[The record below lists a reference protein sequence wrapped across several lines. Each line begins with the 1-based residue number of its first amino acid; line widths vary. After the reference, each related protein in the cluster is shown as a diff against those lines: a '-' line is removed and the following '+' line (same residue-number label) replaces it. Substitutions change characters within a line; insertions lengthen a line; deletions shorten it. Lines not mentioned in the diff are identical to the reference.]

1 MICGV
6 SNGRNT
12 QMRSM
17 PGKPFWT
24 ILNWGNVTSASGV
37 WGGLV
42 RVSWQE
48 ANELI
53 AAANIATI
61 KRFGPDRV
69 AGFSPIPAHAMLS
82 FASGSR
88 YLSLIGGTCLSF
100 YDWYCD
106 LPPSSPQTWGEQTDV
121 PESADWYNAQYLV
134 MWGSN
139 VPQTR
144 TPDAHFMTEARYN
157 GTKVVAVSADY
168 AENCKFADEWVAPR
182 AGSDA
187 ALALALGQVILQQF
201 YLQQPCDYFI
211 NYAKRFTDFPT
222 LVMLTPC
229 TQREN
234 SYRSGRYLRAA
245 DLAQWAAQPLAQW
258 KTLALDQGSHQIV
271 LPRGSAGFRWDR
283 SGQWNTAQQDALSG
297 ATIDPLLSLAELGEG
312 EVCIVQPD
320 FSAPADR
327 DAYTLGRVPV
337 HWITNAEGNVSPS
350 PRSST

>member
-1 MICGV
+1 
-6 SNGRNT
+6 
-12 QMRSM
+12 
-17 PGKPFWT
+17 
-24 ILNWGNVTSASGV
+24 
-37 WGGLV
+37 
-42 RVSWQE
+42 
-48 ANELI
+48 
-53 AAANIATI
+53 
-61 KRFGPDRV
+61 
-69 AGFSPIPAHAMLS
+69 MLS